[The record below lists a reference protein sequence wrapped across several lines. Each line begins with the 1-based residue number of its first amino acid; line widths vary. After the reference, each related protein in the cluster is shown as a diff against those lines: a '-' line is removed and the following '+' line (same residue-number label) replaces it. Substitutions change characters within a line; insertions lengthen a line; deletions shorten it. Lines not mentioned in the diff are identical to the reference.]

1 MNENT
6 IQLSNETSN
15 FDETSQA
22 SPQAIKLQS
31 SHDKESRIRDI
42 FKELQ

>member
-6 IQLSNETSN
+6 TQLSNETSN

-22 SPQAIKLQS
+22 SPQAMKLQS
-31 SHDKESRIRDI
+31 SYDKESRIRDI
-42 FKELQ
+42 LKELQ